1 MLQKNTSRVP
11 AATRDFIVVL
21 AITIVGAGVSLRFN
35 LLEKLVEWS
44 HAHESWQL
52 DEVAI
57 ISVFVVLG
65 MSMFGWLRRIEY
77 LKEVRSHDETLDALE
92 DGELKWRQAF
102 ESAATG
108 IAIVGADDG
117 LFRAINKTGRD
128 MLGYTEQETL
138 ALGITDV
145 LHPDDREDS
154 TTRMRRLVAGEI
166 PSVRSTMRYVR
177 RDGQSRHALVSTA
190 PLRSSGGRRDLL
202 VAHAVDIT
210 EHVIAEQRRQ
220 DLMDAKDQLIASV
233 SHEVRTPLAAVV
245 GCAQLLNGD
254 VSHLTDTERKE
265 VVATIANEGAD
276 LTGIVEDLLVEARA
290 DIGVLTVASVPVD
303 LQAQANEV
311 LEALDREAGRD
322 RISLVGSNAR
332 ATADPAR
339 VRQIIRNL
347 VSNAIRYGGE
357 EIRIAFQGGPTYVSL
372 SVSDNGSGVPMDDRE
387 RVFEPYQRAHT
398 KPGLTASIG
407 LGLSVSRTLAR
418 LMDGELV
425 YTHQDGWSVFRLEL
439 PAA

>member
-1 MLQKNTSRVP
+1 V
-11 AATRDFIVVL
+11 
-21 AITIVGAGVSLRFN
+21 
-35 LLEKLVEWS
+35 
-44 HAHESWQL
+44 
-52 DEVAI
+52 
-57 ISVFVVLG
+57 
-65 MSMFGWLRRIEY
+65 
-77 LKEVRSHDETLDALE
+77 
-92 DGELKWRQAF
+92 
-102 ESAATG
+102 
-108 IAIVGADDG
+108 
-117 LFRAINKTGRD
+117 
-128 MLGYTEQETL
+128 
-138 ALGITDV
+138 
-145 LHPDDREDS
+145 
-154 TTRMRRLVAGEI
+154 
-166 PSVRSTMRYVR
+166 
-177 RDGQSRHALVSTA
+177 
-190 PLRSSGGRRDLL
+190 
-202 VAHAVDIT
+202 VDIT

-276 LTGIVEDLLVEARA
+276 LTDIVEDLLVEARA
-290 DIGVLTVASVPVD
+290 DSGVLTVVSVPVD

-311 LEALDREAGRD
+311 LEAVDREAGRD
-322 RISLVGSNAR
+322 RISLVGSTAR